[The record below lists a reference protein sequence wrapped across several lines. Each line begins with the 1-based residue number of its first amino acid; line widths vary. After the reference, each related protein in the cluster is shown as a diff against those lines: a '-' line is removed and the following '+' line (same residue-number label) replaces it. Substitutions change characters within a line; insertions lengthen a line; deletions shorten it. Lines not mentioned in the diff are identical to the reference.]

1 MKDLKYLTAYL
12 VPIICLSGIYNAG
25 WWLYLTP
32 LVVFGMVPLL
42 ELWMPS
48 LKTNLDEDQRESKL
62 KNRFFDLSQQL
73 PYGYPT
79 MMIIALFP
87 PLWFALVNK
96 QVPLEM
102 VKIADSGLKP
112 FKHSASHQP
121 IPHQVRKNN
130 VKLVGRQSSI
140 SVAVISPRENK
151 VFAIQIISLHPLK
164 NA

>member
-1 MKDLKYLTAYL
+1 
-12 VPIICLSGIYNAG
+12 
-25 WWLYLTP
+25 
-32 LVVFGMVPLL
+32 MVPLL
-42 ELWMPS
+42 ELWTPS
-48 LKTNLDEDQRESKL
+48 LKTNLDEDQRQSKL
-62 KNRFFDLSQQL
+62 NNRFFDLSPQL

-96 QVPLEM
+96 HVPREM

-121 IPHQVRKNN
+121 IPHQVQKNN